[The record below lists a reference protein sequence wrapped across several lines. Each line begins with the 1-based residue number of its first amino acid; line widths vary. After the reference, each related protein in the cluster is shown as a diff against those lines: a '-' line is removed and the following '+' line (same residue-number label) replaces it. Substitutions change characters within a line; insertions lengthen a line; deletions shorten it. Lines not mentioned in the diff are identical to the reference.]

1 VREALNGT
9 GGAAQ
14 HGHRTSSITEK
25 SMQGKIRRVITGH
38 DETGKAVVLEDGL
51 APAVRTNPLRP
62 GHISVDLWKTTSAPV
77 IVKSSE
83 PDPTAGPK
91 QIHPPPRGTVFRISE
106 IAPETEAIRNMD
118 PTQAKEVFKAMGN
131 EHASTFGANKRHP
144 FMHRTETVDYAVV
157 LEGEVCMLLDDQ
169 DVHLKAGD
177 VVIQRGTN
185 HAWSNR
191 SDKPVKMLYVLIDGE
206 FDQELKVQLGTDGH

>member
-1 VREALNGT
+1 MN
-9 GGAAQ
+9 
-14 HGHRTSSITEK
+14 
-25 SMQGKIRRVITGH
+25 GKIRRVVTGH
-38 DETGKAVVLEDGL
+38 DASGKAVVLEDGL
-51 APAVRTNPLRP
+51 APAVRSNPKRP
-62 GHISVDLWKTTSAPV
+62 GHVSTDLWKTSESPV
-77 IVKSSE
+77 IVRREE

-118 PTQAKEVFKAMGN
+118 SSQAKEVFKAMGN
-131 EHASTFGANKRHP
+131 ESASTFGQNQRHP
-144 FMHRTETVDYAVV
+144 FMHRTETIDYAVV
-157 LEGEVCMLLDDQ
+157 LEGEIVMLLDDE

-191 SDKPVKMLYVLIDGE
+191 SDKPAKMLYVLIDGE
-206 FDQELKVQLGTDGH
+206 FDEELKSTFEAGSH